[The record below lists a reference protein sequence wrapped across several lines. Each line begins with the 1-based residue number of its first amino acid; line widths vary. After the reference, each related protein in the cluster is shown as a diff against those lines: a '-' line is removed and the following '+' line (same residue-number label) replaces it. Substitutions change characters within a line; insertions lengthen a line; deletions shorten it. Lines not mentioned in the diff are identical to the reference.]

1 MKLYWY
7 LWPVAWIY
15 GAVVFLRNRFFD
27 WGWIKSQSF
36 RKAVISVGNITVG
49 GTGKTPHVAYLLD
62 LLQQQYNVAMVS
74 RGYKRKSR
82 GLQVASP
89 QSTSA
94 QLGDEPYQLYQK
106 YPNTQVVVEANRCK
120 AIQYIE
126 MHYPA
131 VDAVV
136 LDDAFQHRYVEPGM
150 SILLIDYNRLIT
162 KDKIMPVGRLRE
174 SARGRYRASVI
185 IVTKCPSNITPIE
198 LRNLYNEIEP
208 RPYQRIFYTYYQ
220 YAPVQAL
227 YADEP
232 IQLTPDMTAMVVTGV
247 AQPKPM
253 FHYLASQVAS
263 LTTVPFP
270 DHHDFTKADWENI
283 QKRFDAIE
291 TPHKCIV
298 VTEKDAARMVD
309 SKWVPQSLKPYIC
322 VLPIQVRFLQD
333 REKEFNQLVMDY
345 VSKNKRN
352 SDFFGR

>member
-1 MKLYWY
+1 MKFYWY

-15 GAVVFLRNRFFD
+15 GVVVYLRNCFFD

-36 RKAVISVGNITVG
+36 KKAVISVGNITVG
-49 GTGKTPHVAYLLD
+49 GTGKTPHVAYLLA
-62 LLQQQYNVAMVS
+62 LLQQQYQVSVVS

-82 GLQVASP
+82 GLQVATP
-89 QSTSA
+89 QSNSE
-94 QLGDEPYQLYQK
+94 QLGDEPYQLYRK
-106 YPNTQVVVEANRCK
+106 YPKTQVVVESNRCK

-174 SARGRYRASVI
+174 SASGRYRASVI
-185 IVTKCPSNITPIE
+185 IITKCPANITPIE

-208 RPYQRIFYTYYQ
+208 RAYQRVFYTYYQ
-220 YAPVQAL
+220 YAPLYAL
-227 YADEP
+227 YTKQSMELSATMAT
-232 IQLTPDMTAMVVTGV
+232 LVVTGV
-247 AQPKPM
+247 AQPQPI
-253 FHYLASQVAS
+253 FNYLAPQVAS
-263 LTTVPFP
+263 VSTMPFP
-270 DHHDFTKADWENI
+270 DHHHFTKHDWENML
-283 QKRFDAIE
+283 KRFEQIE
-291 TPHKCIV
+291 SPNKCIV
-298 VTEKDAARMVD
+298 ITEKDAARIID
-309 SKWVPQSLKPYIC
+309 SPLVPEGLKPFIY
-322 VLPIQVRFLQD
+322 VLPIKVCFLQD
-333 REKEFNQLVMDY
+333 REKEFNQLVLDY